1 MRTFVQPCGFAD
13 PGIFIEGVN
22 PGIPLIVELYEL
34 LRKHCSAETHDV
46 MWSLEE
52 MAERL
57 KCRNA
62 MQVGAALSV
71 LIRNGVI
78 SRHDVPGQRVKLTRV
93 TDPSVSGLKIPLD
106 EDALREKEVRDREN

>member
-1 MRTFVQPCGFAD
+1 MFNHADLRTQEF
-13 PGIFIEGVN
+13 FIEGVN

-71 LIRNGVI
+71 LIRN
-78 SRHDVPGQRVKLTRV
+78 
-93 TDPSVSGLKIPLD
+93 
-106 EDALREKEVRDREN
+106 

>member
-1 MRTFVQPCGFAD
+1 
-13 PGIFIEGVN
+13 
-22 PGIPLIVELYEL
+22 
-34 LRKHCSAETHDV
+34 

-62 MQVGAALSV
+62 MQVGASLSV

-78 SRHDVPGQRVKLTRV
+78 SRHDSGTTREAYQS
-93 TDPSVSGLKIPLD
+93 DGSFRKRLEDSSG
-106 EDALREKEVRDREN
+106 